1 MLRHDPVYPPAASPV
16 VNDAPVLRVAAGV
29 VRDGEGR
36 VLIAKRP
43 DHVHQ
48 GGLWE
53 FPGGKLEPGE
63 TVEQALCREL
73 REELNIETLDATPLI
88 GIHHDYPE
96 RQVSLSVWRVD
107 RFQGQ
112 ARGME
117 DQPIRWVTPDELP
130 SYEFPAANRPIIAAA
145 RLPDHYAI
153 LDADSSSPELLRD
166 RLHRLAEAGARLIR
180 LRASRLDS
188 RHYGALAEYAA
199 PFCRECRID
208 LLLNGDPALVRQTG
222 AAGLHLRADQLM
234 ALRERP
240 LDAPLWVAASCHNP
254 EELRQAER
262 IGADFAVLSPVHA
275 TASHP
280 EAAPLGWARFADWV
294 EHAKLPVYALG
305 GLSPAHTAEAKRH
318 GAQGIAAIRGFLDG
332 SAP

>member
-1 MLRHDPVYPPAASPV
+1 MPPSQ
-16 VNDAPVLRVAAGV
+16 APTHAPRPAPTEAPTLHVAAGV
-29 VRDGEGR
+29 VHDGAGR

-43 DHVHQ
+43 GHVHQ

-73 REELNIETLDATPLI
+73 REELDIETLAATPLI
-88 GIHHDYPE
+88 GIHHHYPE
-96 RQVSLSVWRVD
+96 RRVRLEVWRVEK
-107 RFQGQ
+107 FEGQ
-112 ARGME
+112 AKGMQ

-130 SYEFPAANRPIIAAA
+130 AYEFPAANRPIVAAA

-153 LDADSSSPELLRD
+153 LDADSSDTERLRD
-166 RLHRLAEAGARLIR
+166 RLHRLADAGVGLIR

-188 RHYGALAEYAA
+188 RHYAALAEYAA
-199 PFCRECRID
+199 PFCRARRID

-222 AAGLHLRADQLM
+222 AAGLHLRADQLL

-240 LDAPLWVAASCHNP
+240 LEASFWVAASCHSP
-254 EELRQAER
+254 VELRQAER
-262 IGADFAVLSPVHA
+262 IGADFAVLSPVQVTA
-275 TASHP
+275 THP
-280 EAAPLGWARFADWV
+280 EAVPLGWAQFAAWV
-294 EHAKLPVYALG
+294 EPAALPVYALG
-305 GLSPAHTAEAKRH
+305 GLTPADTAEAKWH

-332 SAP
+332 AAL